1 MGIGY
6 HSTAN
11 IRPPTNAVE
20 ESEAQFVVPV
30 YDVASHV
37 GTYSKVDNRQTY
49 YNTEYGVVSNCTL
62 HTYMLYI
69 YCTFVI
75 HTYTVILKVKLTS
88 CNNNVVWCTRRL
100 LLMRKVLT
108 GNLGTQ

>member
-6 HSTAN
+6 HSTTN
-11 IRPPTNAVE
+11 ISPPTNAVE

-30 YDVASHV
+30 YDVASHT

-49 YNTEYGVVSNCTL
+49 YNTEYGVVSNATL

-69 YCTFVI
+69 L
-75 HTYTVILKVKLTS
+75 H
-88 CNNNVVWCTRRL
+88 N
-100 LLMRKVLT
+100 M
-108 GNLGTQ
+108 